1 MKYYVCLFGSL
12 FCGFLISGCS
22 GIGEKQSDEMI
33 IGSCPEHSIRL
44 DADASEPVWKNTVPY
59 DLHLIPQSRY
69 VRENAP
75 FQPGTVRFLFD
86 RDYLYVSAEL
96 ADDDIVQYG
105 SDNEDLC
112 KRGDLLEIFIR
123 NCRKGCYWEIHLS
136 PAGKSALLFYPNAGR
151 RIFPEAIAKST
162 PVKLAV
168 RLDGTLNNCRDNDR
182 GFRIEAAIPRE
193 VFGND
198 FGENGIWTVMA
209 ARYNYSRSFKVSQLS
224 VSAALPAADFH
235 LVDFHTPVKFVHPG
249 K

>member
-1 MKYYVCLFGSL
+1 MKGYFCLPGLL
-12 FCGFLISGCS
+12 FCGLLISGCS

-33 IGSCPEHSIRL
+33 IGNCPDHSIRL
-44 DADASEPVWKNTVPY
+44 DADASEPVWKSAVPY
-59 DLHLIPQSRY
+59 DLQLIQQSQY
-69 VRENAP
+69 VRGNAP

-86 RDYLYVSAEL
+86 RNYLYVFADF

-112 KRGDLLEIFIR
+112 KRGDLLEVFIR
-123 NCRKGCYWEIHLS
+123 NRKKGCYWEIHLS
-136 PAGKSALLFYPNAGR
+136 PAGKSTLIFYPNAGR

-168 RLDGTLNNCRDNDR
+168 RIDGTLNNYRDNDR

-193 VFGND
+193 VFGKD

-209 ARYNYSRSFKVSQLS
+209 ARYNYSRSFKESQLS
-224 VSAALPAADFH
+224 VSTVLPAADFH
-235 LVDFHTPVKFVHPG
+235 LVDFHSPAKFVHPG